1 MISLNDP
8 PTSRQRIP
16 VVNSKQSSAENT
28 FTPIKIVAS
37 LIIVITIVVF
47 TFSLYYVDQATEEDR
62 IRFQNLEE
70 RIANGDSLTNDEKLL
85 FDDLLFKIR
94 GFRLFTCKFNYI
106 TKIGSL
112 TGYEVSE
119 HDIDWRGT
127 GKKLDEALK
136 EAFRLTGVPIE
147 NFRIT
152 QWSTDEHGKTF
163 PVEWVGDQAEV
174 NIDAPHI
181 KKGPDVYHVGFKSG
195 KKTSKIVGHIFLDYI
210 PYGRGTK

>member
-1 MISLNDP
+1 MLSLNDP
-8 PTSRQRIP
+8 PTSQKPIP
-16 VVNSKQSSAENT
+16 TIEPRYSYVENT
-28 FTPIKIVAS
+28 FTPIRIVAA
-37 LIIVITIVVF
+37 LIIAITIVVF
-47 TFSLYYVDQATEEDR
+47 TFSLYYEVKPTEEDK

-119 HDIDWRGT
+119 YDIDWRGT
-127 GKKLDEALK
+127 RKTLDEALQ
-136 EAFRLTGVPIE
+136 EAFRLTGVPME
-147 NFRIT
+147 NFRVT
-152 QWSTDEHGKTF
+152 EWSTDEYGKTF
-163 PVEWVGDQAEV
+163 PVEWVADQAEV

-210 PYGRGTK
+210 PYGRGTR